1 MSQNTIH
8 TGFSFTIFPRQNTL
22 PWQKLRIIWR
32 TVIRIAELAVSAL
45 PLICVLATFIAQ
57 MLYDGYNPWQEPKSS
72 LVWSP
77 FGALQTA
84 AFYLLGF
91 SIIILA
97 GKLFPRS
104 KAVLSKAGVIVL
116 TLTGIGMVM
125 IGIFPAGRAGFP
137 DTIINVIHLNL
148 TTILICLFPA
158 GCFILAPKMRE
169 SFSHKWVSVYT
180 WAAGFLGVTLIG
192 IITGLHFNNLGWMGT
207 LERLMLLNG
216 LIWVQVITILT
227 LKKKQKTEYL
237 SNHIHQKYSPW
248 K

>member
-1 MSQNTIH
+1 MFKNTLQNT
-8 TGFSFTIFPRQNTL
+8 FPSGVNPGQITL
-22 PWQKLRIIWR
+22 TWDKLRAVWHA
-32 TVIRIAELAVSAL
+32 VIRITELATSAL
-45 PLICVLATFIAQ
+45 PFICVLATIIAQ
-57 MLYDGYNPWQEPKSS
+57 MLYEGYNPWQEPVSS

-77 FGALQTA
+77 YGALQTA

-104 KAVLSKAGVIVL
+104 KAAISKVGVIVL
-116 TLTGIGMVM
+116 ALTGIGMVM

-137 DTIINVIHLNL
+137 DTIINTIHLNL

-158 GCFILAPKMRE
+158 GCFILAPKMKE
-169 SFSHKWVSVYT
+169 AFSRKWVSGYT
-180 WAAGFLGVTLIG
+180 WAAGFLGVTLIA
-192 IITGLHFNNLGWMGT
+192 IITGLHFSNLGWMGT

-227 LKKKQKTEYL
+227 LKKTKK
-237 SNHIHQKYSPW
+237 
-248 K
+248 